1 MKRREFS
8 QAWTSGLAV
17 SALGLT
23 QMPMAQAQTPGL
35 VPKADT
41 DYLVLE
47 KPAGVEAPQGKI
59 EVVEFF
65 WYACP
70 HCNAFEPSLEAWVK
84 RLPKDVA
91 FRRSPVSFRDDF
103 VPLQKL
109 YYTLEALNL
118 VEALH
123 TKVFYAIHVERQR
136 LNSDQ
141 TVLAWAAKQ
150 PGVDQAKFAAAYAS
164 FGVSTKVRKATQL
177 QEAYKLA
184 GVPAMGINGRYYT
197 DGTQAQSME
206 RALLVTDFLIA
217 EQRGKA
223 KT

>member
-8 QAWTSGLAV
+8 KAGLAV

-23 QMPMAQAQTPGL
+23 QAPAVLAQA
-35 VPKADT
+35 KAAKAGT

-70 HCNAFEPSLEAWVK
+70 HCNTFEPTLEAWVK
-84 RLPKDVA
+84 QLPKDVA
-91 FRRSPVSFRDDF
+91 FRRAPVSFRSDF

-123 TKVFYAIHVERQR
+123 RKAFYAIHVEKQR
-136 LNSDQ
+136 LNSDD

-150 PGVDQAKFAAAYAS
+150 QGVDQAKFVEAYNS
-164 FGVSTKVRKATQL
+164 FNVSTKVRKATQL
-177 QEAYKLA
+177 QDAYKLA
-184 GVPAMGINGRYYT
+184 GVPALGIHGRYYT
-197 DGTQAQSME
+197 DGTLAQSMD
-206 RALLVTDFLIA
+206 RALVITDQLVA
-217 EQRGKA
+217 ELRGKA
-223 KT
+223 KS

>member
-8 QAWTSGLAV
+8 KAGLAV

-23 QMPMAQAQTPGL
+23 QAPAVLAQA
-35 VPKADT
+35 KAAKAGT
-41 DYLVLE
+41 DYLVLD
-47 KPAGVEAPQGKI
+47 KSAGVEAPQGKI

-70 HCNAFEPSLEAWVK
+70 HCNSFEPALEAWVK
-84 RLPKDVA
+84 QLPKDVA
-91 FRRSPVSFRDDF
+91 FRRAPVSFRSDF

-123 TKVFYAIHVERQR
+123 RKAFYAIHVEKQR
-136 LNSDQ
+136 LNSDD

-150 PGVDQAKFAAAYAS
+150 QGVDQAKFVEAYNS
-164 FGVSTKVRKATQL
+164 FNVSTKVRKATHL
-177 QEAYKLA
+177 QHASNL
-184 GVPAMGINGRYYT
+184 PH
-197 DGTQAQSME
+197 
-206 RALLVTDFLIA
+206 
-217 EQRGKA
+217 
-223 KT
+223 

>member
-8 QAWTSGLAV
+8 KAWTSGLAV

-23 QMPMAQAQTPGL
+23 QAPLALAQAGGGSA
-35 VPKADT
+35 KAGT
-41 DYLVLE
+41 DYLVLD
-47 KPAGVEAPQGKI
+47 KPAAVESAPGKI

-70 HCNAFEPSLEAWVK
+70 HCNAFEPRLEDWVK
-84 RLPKDVA
+84 KLPKDVA
-91 FRRSPVSFRDDF
+91 FRRSPVAFRNDF

-118 VEALH
+118 VESLH
-123 TKVFYAIHVERQR
+123 RKAFYAIHVEKQQ
-136 LNSDQ
+136 LNRDE

-150 PGVDQAKFAAAYAS
+150 PGVDQAKFTDTYNS

-177 QEAYKLA
+177 QDAYKLA
-184 GVPAMGINGRYYT
+184 GVPALGINGRYYT
-197 DGTQAQSME
+197 DGTLAQSMD
-206 RALLVTDFLIA
+206 RALVVTDQLVA
-217 EQRGKA
+217 EQRGKN
-223 KT
+223 KS